1 LKKNDLAKYVRDL
14 KDKSTLIV
22 TNWEGSIAQGAHI
35 NFKNMEGSIRFE
47 INKEAMENK
56 KITPGVKILQWA
68 VQ

>member
-1 LKKNDLAKYVRDL
+1 
-14 KDKSTLIV
+14 
-22 TNWEGSIAQGAHI
+22 
-35 NFKNMEGSIRFE
+35 MEGSIRFE